1 MYEFEKKKL
10 LNSINK
16 EVLEILESEKCII
29 AGGCITSLF
38 TRNEINDIDI
48 YFRSKESLIRALKE
62 IKSNSNIVAFTDK
75 ATMFTIGEG
84 YAYQFIHFNFFNNA
98 QEIFD
103 TFDFTVCMGAYD
115 FSTNEFIFDSN
126 FLTHNSQRL
135 LKINEKTAYPIV
147 TALRVQKYISKGYT
161 ISKPEFIK
169 IMLVINQLNINTYK
183 ELKEQMGGMYGLN
196 YDKLFEDIQDD
207 DKFDINIVIEKL
219 SDLILDDDYFK
230 LPSDNN
236 DYYKELNKYINN
248 YYLEGDIKIYKKH
261 IVGDWLDNDI
271 YIILKDRNIIKIFD
285 ENEIDIDEDK
295 VCDDNTTMYVYKNVE
310 LREDGSLHSFY
321 DKDFEYELLKL
332 IKSKNPDGLFMS
344 ETLEE
349 CDTYKSSKNSVTIKC
364 VVNLDNLI
372 RNFQF
377 SECIP
382 LEIVRY
388 NDKSE

>member
-1 MYEFEKKKL
+1 M
-10 LNSINK
+10 
-16 EVLEILESEKCII
+16 
-29 AGGCITSLF
+29 
-38 TRNEINDIDI
+38 
-48 YFRSKESLIRALKE
+48 
-62 IKSNSNIVAFTDK
+62 
-75 ATMFTIGEG
+75 
-84 YAYQFIHFNFFNNA
+84 
-98 QEIFD
+98 
-103 TFDFTVCMGAYD
+103 
-115 FSTNEFIFDSN
+115 
-126 FLTHNSQRL
+126 
-135 LKINEKTAYPIV
+135 
-147 TALRVQKYISKGYT
+147 QKYISKGYT

-169 IMLVINQLNINTYK
+169 IMLVINKLNINTYK
-183 ELKEQMGGMYGLN
+183 ELKEQMGGMYGVN

-236 DYYKELNKYINN
+236 DYYKELNKYMNN
-248 YYLEGDIKIYKKH
+248 YYLEGDVKVYKKH
-261 IVGDWLDNDI
+261 IEIDDGWSDDNI
-271 YIILKDRNIIKIFD
+271 YIILKNSNVIKVFN

-295 VCDDNTTMYVYKNVE
+295 ICDNNNVSMYVYKNVE

-332 IKSKNPDGLFMS
+332 IKAKNSDGLFMS

-349 CDTYKSSKNSVTIKC
+349 CNTYKSSKDSVTIKC

-388 NDKSE
+388 NDKSENKEVEEKVQIEGFYHEPVEYCRPKLNV